1 MVKVLYI
8 DDDEGMA
15 LLIKRA
21 FAREGLHVQHA
32 QTGRDGLVLL
42 HQERFDVVALDH
54 NLVSET
60 GLDLIPHIQSL
71 EDAPPIIYVTGSD
84 DVRVAVSA
92 LKAGAMDYVW
102 KDVGGHYRELMIEAI
117 KSALQK
123 RKDQQEREENQ
134 RAIAAARE
142 RAELLLAECNHRVA
156 NSLALVA
163 SLATF
168 QANTVADEAA
178 KTALMEMK
186 ARIIAIAGIHRRLY
200 TSTDVR
206 FVDLSA
212 YLKNLGEELIAV
224 IGGAD
229 TNATLKIMS
238 EPDISLPTDRAI
250 SLAVIVTEL
259 VTNAFKYAY
268 PEDQSG
274 DIRVV
279 LRRLDG
285 NRASLVVEDDGI
297 GWTGAGKPKGSGLGT
312 RIIAAMARGLD
323 GTFSYES
330 GTRGTRA
337 SLEFSL
343 THPTDA

>member
-8 DDDEGMA
+8 DDDEGLA

-21 FAREGLHVQHA
+21 FAREGLHVEHA
-32 QTGRDGLVLL
+32 QTGREGLALL
-42 HQERFDVVALDH
+42 RQGRFDVVALDH

-60 GLDLIPHIQSL
+60 GLDLIPHIQL
-71 EDAPPIIYVTGSD
+71 IENAPPIIYVTGSD

-92 LKAGAMDYVW
+92 LKSGAVDYVW
-102 KDVGGHYRELMIEAI
+102 KDVDGHYRDLMIEAI

-123 RKDQQEREENQ
+123 RKDQQEREETQ
-134 RAIAAARE
+134 RAMAAARE
-142 RAELLLAECNHRVA
+142 RAEVLLAECNHRVA

-163 SLATF
+163 SLASF
-168 QANTVADEAA
+168 QANAVTDEAA

-206 FVDLSA
+206 VVELA
-212 YLKNLGEELIAV
+212 PYLNNLGEELVGV
-224 IGGAD
+224 IGGAE
-229 TNATLKIMS
+229 TNATLRIVS

-250 SLAVIVTEL
+250 SLAVVVTEL

-268 PEDQSG
+268 PDDRSG
-274 DIRVV
+274 EIRVV
-279 LRRLDG
+279 LRRLNG
-285 NRASLVVEDDGI
+285 NTASLVVEDDGI
-297 GWTGAGKPKGSGLGT
+297 GWTGTGDPKGSGLGS
-312 RIIAAMARGLD
+312 RIIAAMARGLE

-330 GTRGTRA
+330 NIRGTRA

-343 THPTDA
+343 

>member
-8 DDDEGMA
+8 DDDTGLA
-15 LLIKRA
+15 RLIKRA
-21 FAREGLHVQHA
+21 LAREGLNVHHA
-32 QTGRDGLVLL
+32 ATGSEGLDIATR
-42 HQERFDVVALDH
+42 ETFDIVALDH
-54 NLVSET
+54 DLISET
-60 GLDLIPHIQSL
+60 GLDLIPRIQAL
-71 EDAPPIIYVTGSD
+71 TDAPPIIYVTGSD

-102 KDVGGHYRELMIEAI
+102 KDVDGHYRELLIEAI

-163 SLATF
+163 SLASF
-168 QANTVADEAA
+168 QANAVADEAA

-200 TSTDVR
+200 TSTDIR
-206 FVDLSA
+206 FVELDP
-212 YLKNLGEELIAV
+212 YLKNLGEELVAV
-224 IGGAD
+224 IGGEH
-229 TNATLKIMS
+229 TNARLKIMS
-238 EPDISLPTDRAI
+238 EPDIKLPTDRAI

-268 PEDQSG
+268 PQDQSG

-279 LRRLDG
+279 LRRSSA
-285 NRASLVVEDDGI
+285 NTVSVVVEDDGV
-297 GWTGAGKPKGSGLGT
+297 GWTGSGKPKGSGLGT
-312 RIIAAMARGLD
+312 RIISAMARGLD
-323 GTFSYES
+323 GTFTYET
-330 GTRGTRA
+330 GAKGTRA
-337 SLEFSL
+337 RLEFAL
-343 THPTDA
+343 